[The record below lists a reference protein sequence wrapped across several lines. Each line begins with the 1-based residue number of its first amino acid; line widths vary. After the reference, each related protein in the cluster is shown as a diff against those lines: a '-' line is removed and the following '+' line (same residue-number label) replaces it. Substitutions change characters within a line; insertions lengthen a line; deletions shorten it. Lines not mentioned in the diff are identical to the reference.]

1 MAFGDGDND
10 VKMLE
15 IAGVSAAMGNGS
27 ANVKAVA
34 DYITDDIDED
44 GIEKALYHYGI
55 FHETLIKKG

>member
-1 MAFGDGDND
+1 
-10 VKMLE
+10 
-15 IAGVSAAMGNGS
+15 MGNGN

-55 FHETLIKKG
+55 FHEILIKKG